1 MRNARA
7 AALLCLAVV
16 ILAGGLLAYQWAA
29 AAETP
34 RTAAAG
40 APICRYGVNVT
51 GGSQVFAEHDLTQ
64 LRIGWYL
71 NYEAQPTPNQPA
83 GVRFVP
89 VIRLSQVGANG
100 YTYTPSGAALL
111 SAIADSPGAVWL
123 IGNEPDRRG
132 PSQDDVEPHVYA
144 AAYHELYG
152 LIKATDPT
160 ARIFAGTIVQPTPLR
175 LRYLDMVLTSYHQ
188 TFGQAMPVDGWSI
201 HNFILNETSCSFDP
215 TNCWG
220 ADVPPGINEPFGEQ
234 IFFADPDGDGPL
246 GPNVS
251 LTANLERFK
260 ERIVRF
266 RQWMMDRGYADKPLY
281 LTEYGILMPPD
292 ISDENGVPF
301 DAARVSTFMTQTFDY
316 MSTAKDP
323 LLGYEADGYRLVQEW
338 SWYSTND
345 DVFNG
350 WLFDSTSKQLTAVG
364 QNFANYSAAVAIS
377 NDLFPWRLATNPAA
391 PFTQGGPVAV
401 QLRATIANSGNPAV
415 PAGPVVVR
423 FYRGDP
429 AQGGAQI
436 GGDQTVSLVG
446 CGATAVAGVTWN
458 NAPAGMHRVFVVVD
472 PAGGLAE
479 SDETNN
485 KREFPL
491 LIGTQRSFIP
501 RVAR

>member
-7 AALLCLAVV
+7 AAVV
-16 ILAGGLLAYQWAA
+16 YLTLIVVVGGLLAHQRASAA
-29 AAETP
+29 ASI

-51 GGSQVFAEHDLTQ
+51 GGSDVFTEHDLTQ
-64 LRIGWYL
+64 LRTGWYL

-89 VIRLSQVGANG
+89 VIRLSQVGVNG
-100 YTYTPSGAALL
+100 FTYTPNGPALL
-111 SAIADSPGAVWL
+111 AAIAASPGAAWL
-123 IGNEPDRRG
+123 IGNEPDRPG

-152 LIKATDPT
+152 LIKAADPT
-160 ARIFAGTIVQPTPLR
+160 ARIFAGTIVQPTPVR
-175 LRYLDMVLTSYHQ
+175 LMYLDMVLTSYHQ

-201 HNFILNETSCSFDP
+201 HNFILNETSCSYDP

-220 ADVPPGINEPFGEQ
+220 AEVPPGINEPFGEQ
-234 IFFADPDGDGPL
+234 IFFADPDDEGPL

-266 RQWMMDRGYADKPLY
+266 RQWMKDRGYADKPLY

-316 MSTAKDP
+316 MSTAIHP
-323 LLGYEADGYRLVQEW
+323 ALGYAADGYRLVQEW

-350 WLFDSTSKQLTAVG
+350 WLFDSASKQLTIVG
-364 QNFANYSAAVAIS
+364 QNFANYTGDIAIT
-377 NDLFPWRLATNPAA
+377 NDLHPWRLATNPAS
-391 PFTQGGPVAV
+391 PFSLGGPVAV
-401 QLRATIANSGNPAV
+401 QLRATIANSGNAAV
-415 PAGPVVVR
+415 PGGPAVVR

-429 AQGGAQI
+429 AQGGTQI
-436 GGDQTVSLVG
+436 GGDQVVNLAG
-446 CGATAVAGVTWN
+446 CGALAVAGVTWN
-458 NAPAGMHRVFVVVD
+458 SAPVGLHRIFVVVD
-472 PAGGLAE
+472 PAGSLAE

-485 KREFPL
+485 TREFPL
-491 LIGTQRSFIP
+491 LIATQQSFIP